1 MRLFRTLPAT
11 ALRNLLFLF
20 ATSLCF
26 WTSLTALLPI
36 LPSYI
41 QDATASSDGLG
52 GASDGQVG
60 LVMGCFAIGL
70 LLSREQL
77 GIMADRQGRKIVM
90 LVGMAVVGLAPVGY
104 ALTQSVPL
112 LALLRGF
119 HGISVA
125 AFTTGYPALVVDLAP
140 PQRKGELL
148 GLMTLAMPLGM
159 TMGPALGGFLQPEI
173 GYANFF
179 LLLAGLATLGL
190 LLASQIREA
199 RVVAAEPAPRQRRSL
214 RDSLTEMWQ
223 GLMSP
228 RMQTP
233 ATVLLL
239 IGMTFGALVSFFPL
253 FLRQSELDLNPG
265 LFYTVSAMGNFSSR
279 FLAGRASDRFGRGV
293 FITISIS
300 LYALSM
306 FLLMTATSPQGVL
319 LAAVFQGIGGGTLIP
334 MVLALMSDRSL
345 AEERGRVYSLSFV
358 GHDVGMGLAGPI
370 FGPLTSF
377 IGYRGLFGL
386 GGVFSLGAL
395 GIFLTRSSKDVPES
409 FRFATGRGA
418 DAYAIEP

>member
-1 MRLFRTLPAT
+1 MLPAT

-26 WTSLTALLPI
+26 WTSLTALLPT

-41 QDATASSDGLG
+41 QDAA

-60 LVMGCFAIGL
+60 LVMGCFAVGL
-70 LLSREQL
+70 LLFREQL
-77 GIMADRQGRKIVM
+77 GIVADRRGRKLVM
-90 LVGMAVVGLAPVGY
+90 IIGVVVVGLAPIGY

-112 LALLRGF
+112 LAFLRGF
-119 HGISVA
+119 HGISIA

-159 TMGPALGGFLQPEI
+159 AMGPALGGFVQPEI
-173 GYANFF
+173 GYVNFF
-179 LLLAGLATLGL
+179 LLLAGLGALGL
-190 LLASQIREA
+190 LFALRIRET
-199 RVVAAEPAPRQRRSL
+199 RPSAANRAPQQRRSL
-214 RDSLTEMWQ
+214 QTSLVGIWR
-223 GLMSP
+223 GLISP

-233 ATVLLL
+233 ATVLML

-253 FLRQSELDLNPG
+253 FLRQAELALNPG

-279 FLAGRASDRFGRGV
+279 FLAGRASDRYGRGI
-293 FITISIS
+293 FITASIS

-306 FLLMTATSPQGVL
+306 FLLMTATSPQVIL

-334 MVLALMSDRSL
+334 MVLALMSDRST
-345 AEERGRVYSLSFV
+345 ADERGRIYSLSFI
-358 GHDVGMGLAGPI
+358 GHDVGMGLAGPML
-370 FGPLTSF
+370 GPLTS
-377 IGYRGLFGL
+377 ILGYRGLFGV
-386 GGVFSLGAL
+386 GGALSAVAL

-409 FRFATGRGA
+409 LRFATGRGA